1 MYMSLSVLVTCL
13 QIIIM
18 QLVTHSIIV
27 IQVPLGSEEI
37 DVEGFDDI
45 EMGGARLPMADPI
58 GVVGEGGASIDQM
71 LLMQDLEHS
80 SSSSSSEEEDEDE
93 FEDV

>member
-1 MYMSLSVLVTCL
+1 M
-13 QIIIM
+13 
-18 QLVTHSIIV
+18 
-27 IQVPLGSEEI
+27 
-37 DVEGFDDI
+37 EGFDDI
-45 EMGGARLPMADPI
+45 EVGGARLPMPDPI

-80 SSSSSSEEEDEDE
+80 SSSSSSSSSEDEE

>member
-1 MYMSLSVLVTCL
+1 
-13 QIIIM
+13 
-18 QLVTHSIIV
+18 
-27 IQVPLGSEEI
+27 
-37 DVEGFDDI
+37 
-45 EMGGARLPMADPI
+45 MGGADLSMGEVGLSVGVARLPGPDPI

-80 SSSSSSEEEDEDE
+80 SSSNSSSSEDDE